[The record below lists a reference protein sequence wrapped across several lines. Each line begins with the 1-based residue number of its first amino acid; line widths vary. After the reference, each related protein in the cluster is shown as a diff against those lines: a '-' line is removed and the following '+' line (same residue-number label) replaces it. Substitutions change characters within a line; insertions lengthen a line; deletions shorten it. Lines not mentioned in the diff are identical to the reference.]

1 MASAASGCLE
11 WDYEELSMSIDRAKL
26 GLALL
31 GSIVLFSLVSA
42 EQADKGDPA
51 SEDKQVVGTK
61 ATPQP
66 AASSINFRKE
76 LKLPFPSLSTL
87 GARIEAARRA
97 PDPVALAHAANE
109 LSTAEKVS
117 GKTASLTS
125 AMLIKESAELAA
137 LRKQEAE
144 LNAIYNV
151 SSQMAVAEDN
161 LALTRAQIASAK
173 AQAQADIQA
182 QQRNEEP
189 TSAPRQVVVN
199 NYTTQYV
206 DVYINGFLKSQIVP
220 GASQVYTIEHRWNPT
235 VLKAYGNEDSS
246 VWGPRYIWG
255 RFTKYT
261 WNIN

>member
-1 MASAASGCLE
+1 MSLE
-11 WDYEELSMSIDRAKL
+11 RARI
-26 GLALL
+26 GLAFL
-31 GSIVLFSLVSA
+31 GCVALFSLVVAA
-42 EQADKGDPA
+42 EQANKVDPA
-51 SEDKQVVGTK
+51 AEDKEVVSSK
-61 ATPQP
+61 ATPQ
-66 AASSINFRKE
+66 AAATSVHFRKE
-76 LKLPFPSLSTL
+76 LNLPFPTLSTL
-87 GARIEAARRA
+87 GGRIESARRA
-97 PDPVALAHAANE
+97 PDPVALAHAAHE
-109 LSTAEKVS
+109 LSVAEKVS

-125 AMLIKESAELAA
+125 MMLIKEAAELAA

-144 LNAIYNV
+144 LNAIYNL

-173 AQAQADIQA
+173 AQANADVQALRSNQ
-182 QQRNEEP
+182 EP

-199 NYTTQYV
+199 NYTTQYL
-206 DVYINGFLKSQIVP
+206 DVYINGFLKTQIGP

-246 VWGPRYIWG
+246 VWGPRYVWG